1 MSVAMNTYKFL
12 HAGRVG
18 PFSGFAWPDAEWV
31 DADGPPELCRSGIHA
46 CRLEHLAY
54 WLADELWRIEL
65 HGELVET
72 DFQVIAARGRLV
84 ERVSAWDEDARREL
98 AAECVRRTATYAA
111 AELREQ
117 GLAAEADALLAA
129 DLAEIGARAEEAA
142 AAAGEVVGAGDAV
155 DLAGYVAD
163 AAAWAERG
171 HAPGV
176 AFIAA
181 HAADV
186 HAPPGIDDPF
196 GVEREEQSRWL
207 AARLGLSSDG
217 V

>member
-1 MSVAMNTYKFL
+1 MNAYKFL

-18 PFSGFAWPDAEWV
+18 PFSGFAWPEAAWV
-31 DADGPPELCRSGIHA
+31 DADGPPEVCRSGIHA

-65 HGELVET
+65 DGELVET
-72 DFQVIAARGRLV
+72 DLQMIATRGRLV
-84 ERVSAWDEDARREL
+84 ERVSAWDEAARGDL
-98 AAECVRRTATYAA
+98 AAECVRRTAGYAA

-117 GLAAEADALLAA
+117 RLAAEADALLAA
-129 DLAEIGARAEEAA
+129 DLEEIGALAEAAA

-171 HAPGV
+171 HAAGV

-186 HAPPGIDDPF
+186 HAPPGVDDPF
-196 GVEREEQSRWL
+196 GAEREEQSRWL
-207 AARLGLSSDG
+207 ASRLALSADG
-217 V
+217 G